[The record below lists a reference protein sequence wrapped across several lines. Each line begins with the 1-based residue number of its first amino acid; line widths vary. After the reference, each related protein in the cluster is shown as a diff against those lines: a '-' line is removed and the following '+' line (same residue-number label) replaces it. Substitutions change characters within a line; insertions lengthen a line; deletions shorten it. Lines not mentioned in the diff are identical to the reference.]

1 MQYNL
6 KFRHI
11 SLRFKDIDAAANFF
25 INKLRFHKVSE
36 LKTRQRKKIIVIKKG
51 GLTIELFQTFN
62 EIGDNGFL
70 KILGFSVN
78 DIEKTVLKMKND
90 GIIFTEDI
98 KESKDSAGTHFY
110 FTYFLGPENIKLCLY
125 QEIKNGQKG

>member
-11 SLRFKDIDAAANFF
+11 SIRFKDVDAAAEFF
-25 INKLRFHKVSE
+25 INKLGFNKISE
-36 LKTRQRKKIIVIKKG
+36 LKTRRGKKIIVIKKG
-51 GLTIELFQTFN
+51 SLTIELFQTFN
-62 EIGDNGFL
+62 EISNNGFL

-78 DIEKTVLKMKND
+78 DIVKTVSKMKKD
-90 GIIFTEDI
+90 GVVFTESI
-98 KESKDSAGTHFY
+98 KKSKDSSGKRFY

-125 QEIKNGQKG
+125 REIKNGQKS